1 MRPERL
7 RLGASRGYTLIEV
20 LVAFMILAMAL
31 TVLFRIFSGG
41 VRNVAVSADYSR
53 AVLIAESQLA
63 AAGLDETLYA
73 GDTSGV
79 EDDRFAWTR
88 SVTPYLPSP
97 GYSSPVKDLK
107 AWHVTVTVE
116 WPHGNGHRSFDL
128 STVRLSYPT
137 GGTR

>member
-20 LVAFMILAMAL
+20 LVAFMIMAMAL

-41 VRNVAVSADYSR
+41 VRNVAVSADYAR

-63 AAGLDETLYA
+63 AAGIDESLYA

-79 EDDRFAWTR
+79 EGDTFTWTR

-97 GYSSPVKDLK
+97 GYSSPVQGLR

-116 WPHGNGHRSFDL
+116 WPHGDGRRSFDL
-128 STVRLSYPT
+128 STVRLSYPE
-137 GGTR
+137 GGAR